1 MVEVHPT
8 IRRAQL
14 SDSAALASL
23 MRHSVHTLCARDYN
37 EAQIA
42 AVAEAFG
49 FGTLDE
55 QLIRDETYFV
65 AEWNGVAVG
74 CGGWTRRVKAYAV
87 QHDRTA
93 RRLVLPHPTPG
104 RAAIRAIFVHPDM
117 AGRGVGRLLVRAAE
131 GAARKWGYD
140 VFEIAATLTGAPLY
154 RKLAYRMHGIY
165 SFDLHGNGRFP
176 FALMSKADP
185 DREVFYTSD
194 TCAGAVSRPSR
205 HTNVVLM

>member
-1 MVEVHPT
+1 MFDVRPT

-14 SDSAALASL
+14 SDRAPLASL
-23 MRHSVHTLCARDYN
+23 MRHSVQALCVRDYS

-42 AVAEAFG
+42 AVTQAFG

-65 AEWNGVAVG
+65 AELNGVVVG
-74 CGGWTRRVKAYAV
+74 CGGWTRRIKAYPV

-93 RRLVLPHPTPG
+93 RQLILPHPTPG

-117 AGRGVGRLLVRAAE
+117 AGRGIGQLLVRAAE

-140 VFEIAATLTGAPLY
+140 VFEIVATLTGVPLY
-154 RKLAYRMHGIY
+154 QKLAYRMHGIY

-185 DREVFYTSD
+185 DREAFYTSD
-194 TCAGAVSRPSR
+194 TCAGAVSRPSQ